1 MDERGT
7 GRGARLA
14 NRRQVEELSGHWGE
28 RMLFDRLHAL
38 ARRHLDFGAD
48 LGLERGEATEAADL
62 LGEQGQE
69 RGCS

>member
-1 MDERGT
+1 
-7 GRGARLA
+7 
-14 NRRQVEELSGHWGE
+14 
-28 RMLFDRLHAL
+28 MLFDRLHAL